1 MATVKPIPDG
11 YPRVSPYL
19 TVDGAAAAIDFYTSV
34 LGASE
39 RFRIDAPEGRI
50 GHAEL
55 QVGDSVIMVSDAF
68 PDMGIRSPTD
78 IGGTPVTLGVYV
90 NDVDAVFQAALERG
104 ATAVRPVA
112 DQFHGDRS
120 GQFIDPFGHRW
131 SVSTHIEDVSPKEM
145 TTRAAAAMEAS

>member
-11 YPRVSPYL
+11 YPRLSPYL

-39 RFRIDAPEGRI
+39 RMRMEAPGGKI

-68 PDMGIRSPTD
+68 PEMDIRSPKD

-90 NDVDAVFQAALERG
+90 DDVDGVFQSALERG
-104 ATAVRPVA
+104 AIAVRPVA
-112 DQFHGDRS
+112 DQFYGDRS

-131 SVSTHIEDVSPKEM
+131 SVSTHIEDVSAEEM
-145 TTRAAAAMEAS
+145 SRRAAAAMEAS